1 MYLPFYIILSMK
13 YLSTNPQSMQ
23 KCSLRDNEVLFHM
36 IRQKHTIEIKS
47 KDHPSIS
54 VNKKV
59 NFKHVNIN
67 NRYEI
72 WQFAGMLNVL
82 ILYLINLFN
91 WKTTMRL
98 LEVVVNSLYT
108 KTGKV
113 KVFFLY
119 FVILQLYLS
128 LTVFCT
134 INVLTKISFF
144 KTLQSAHQY

>member
-59 NFKHVNIN
+59 NFKPVNIN

-72 WQFAGMLNVL
+72 
-82 ILYLINLFN
+82 
-91 WKTTMRL
+91 
-98 LEVVVNSLYT
+98 
-108 KTGKV
+108 
-113 KVFFLY
+113 
-119 FVILQLYLS
+119 
-128 LTVFCT
+128 
-134 INVLTKISFF
+134 
-144 KTLQSAHQY
+144 